1 MKFRGGLKEAHVF
14 MQVSYST
21 TMLKEGERWSTW
33 CFPPRT
39 LQKGFLEGKVML
51 ALAHHK
57 KRHVMAITS
66 RSVLAVVFAITALAN
81 IITVMKEFPWNS
93 MVVTEPLIDLG
104 GPAWE
109 QDGLII
115 TEGLLLLI

>member
-21 TMLKEGERWSTW
+21 TMLKEGEGWSTW

-66 RSVLAVVFAITALAN
+66 RSVLAVGFAITALAN
-81 IITVMKEFPWNS
+81 IITGMKKVSWNS
-93 MVVTEPLIDLG
+93 MVGAEPLIDLG
-104 GPAWE
+104 GP
-109 QDGLII
+109 GLEK
-115 TEGLLLLI
+115 EG

>member
-1 MKFRGGLKEAHVF
+1 
-14 MQVSYST
+14 
-21 TMLKEGERWSTW
+21 
-33 CFPPRT
+33 
-39 LQKGFLEGKVML
+39 ML

-115 TEGLLLLI
+115 TGVLLLLIARALIRGKRQAW